1 MLLRSYELLR
11 PGGLLFLVLPRACV
25 DNSRYLTHELLLR
38 ILREGC
44 CYRLVSHKFS
54 PKLAFYVM
62 KRPSGTVQEEDEAE
76 ATLTR
81 EAKLQAD
88 EDVAVTAEDGAEGE
102 EHDQAQ
108 EEVVSSHASPVASNR
123 AAPGQAVFR
132 KPYPPLLSGAHRNN
146 FCITLRC

>member
-44 CYRLVSHKFS
+44 GFRLVSHKFS

-62 KRPSGTVQEEDEAE
+62 KRPSGTEQEEDEAE
-76 ATLTR
+76 ASAIPDEKR
-81 EAKLQAD
+81 HAD
-88 EDVAVTAEDGAEGE
+88 EDSAANQDRAHETDEPTKAHAEVHDVSRSGAG
-102 EHDQAQ
+102 AQ
-108 EEVVSSHASPVASNR
+108 T
-123 AAPGQAVFR
+123 VFR
-132 KPYPPLLSGAHRNN
+132 KPCPPLLSGAHRNN